1 MLNPAFSISQE
12 VNAFIEQRKNTKK
25 PTTKNSGLLKRNS
38 MGVDTQDGGTKQP
51 IETVADI
58 VESLRAEQ
66 QNIKELKDA

>member
-12 VNAFIEQRKNTKK
+12 VNAFIEQRKSTKK

-38 MGVDTQDGGTKQP
+38 MGVDTQDSGSKQP
-51 IETVADI
+51 IETIADI

-66 QNIKELKDA
+66 QNVKELKDA

>member
-12 VNAFIEQRKNTKK
+12 VDAFIEQRKNTKK

-58 VESLRAEQ
+58 VESLREEQ